1 MHNNISVFT
10 PTYNRGY
17 CLEKL
22 YRSLIAQTKKSFTWI
37 VVDDG
42 SSDNTQTLI
51 EKWIDEK
58 KVCIKYFRQENKGK
72 MAAHNK
78 GVELCDTDFFICVDS
93 DDHLVDD
100 AIQTI
105 CNETKEIVNE
115 KEISGI
121 ILRKALFEKGERL
134 HTNLKFKKNY
144 FKTKLFDLYEKHGYI
159 GDTALVYKT
168 SILKKYPFPLFPNE
182 KFISEAYIYNKIDDE
197 YQMLFV
203 NKEIVVCEY
212 LEDGYS
218 KNINKVIKE
227 NPNGYILY
235 FNDVSKRMKSL
246 RKKLGY
252 TKLVVLCLIFAKKS
266 PFSIL
271 YIPKYPIL
279 ALMSLPYVVYI
290 YIRLKLSNWTYK
302 FY

>member
-1 MHNNISVFT
+1 MDNKISVFT

-22 YRSLIAQTKKSFTWI
+22 YHSLTTQTEKSFTWI
-37 VVDDG
+37 IVDDG

-51 EKWIDEK
+51 EKWKNEK
-58 KVCIKYFRQENKGK
+58 KISIEYFRQENKGK

-78 GVELCDTDFFICVDS
+78 GVELCKTDFFVCVDS
-93 DDHLVDD
+93 DDYLIAE
-100 AIQTI
+100 AIQI
-105 CNETKEIVNE
+105 IYNEIKGIEKE

-121 ILRKALFEKGERL
+121 ILLKALFEKGNRL
-134 HTNLKFKKNY
+134 HKESNFEKDH
-144 FKTKLFDLYEKHGYI
+144 FKTTLFNLYEKYNYVGE
-159 GDTALVYKT
+159 TALVYKT
-168 SILKKYPFPLFPNE
+168 SVLKKYPFPIFLNE
-182 KFISEAYIYNKIDDE
+182 KFIPESYIYNKIDDE

-203 NKEIVVCEY
+203 NREIMICEY
-212 LEDGYS
+212 LDDGYS
-218 KNINKVIKE
+218 KNINLIMKA
-227 NPNGYILY
+227 NPNGHILV
-235 FNDVSKRMKSL
+235 FNDISKRMKSL

-271 YIPKYPIL
+271 YIPEYPIL
-279 ALMSLPYVVYI
+279 ALLSLPYVMYI